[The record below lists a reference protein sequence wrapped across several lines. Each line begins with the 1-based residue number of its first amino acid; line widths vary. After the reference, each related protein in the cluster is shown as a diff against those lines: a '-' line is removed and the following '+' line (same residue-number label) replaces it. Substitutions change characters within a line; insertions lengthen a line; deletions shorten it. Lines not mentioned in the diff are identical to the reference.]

1 MDNLMINPYI
11 CNMAKEN
18 IERLIT
24 EFKEL
29 NSKYTMTE
37 IIESIINDDK
47 LTNESKVK
55 FISIKLQMD
64 KANKEIIKLLKAELK
79 K

>member
-24 EFKEL
+24 EFNEL
-29 NSKYTMTE
+29 NSKHTLTE
-37 IIESIINDDK
+37 VIKSIIDDDN
-47 LTNESKVK
+47 LTNEGKVK
-55 FISIKLQMD
+55 FIRIKLQMD
-64 KANKEIIKLLKAELK
+64 EADKEVIKLLKAELK

>member
-1 MDNLMINPYI
+1 MDNLVINDYI

-18 IERLIT
+18 IEHLIT

-37 IIESIINDDK
+37 VIASIINDDK
-47 LTNESKVK
+47 LTNESKVS
-55 FISIKLQMD
+55 FIKIKLQMD
-64 KANKEIIKLLKAELK
+64 KANREIIKLLKAELK

>member
-1 MDNLMINPYI
+1 MINPYI

-24 EFKEL
+24 EFNEL
-29 NSKYTMTE
+29 NSKHTLTE
-37 IIESIINDDK
+37 VIKSIIDDDN
-47 LTNESKVK
+47 LTNEDKVK
-55 FISIKLQMD
+55 FIRIKLQMD
-64 KANKEIIKLLKAELK
+64 EADKEVIKLLKAELK

>member
-1 MDNLMINPYI
+1 
-11 CNMAKEN
+11 MAKEN